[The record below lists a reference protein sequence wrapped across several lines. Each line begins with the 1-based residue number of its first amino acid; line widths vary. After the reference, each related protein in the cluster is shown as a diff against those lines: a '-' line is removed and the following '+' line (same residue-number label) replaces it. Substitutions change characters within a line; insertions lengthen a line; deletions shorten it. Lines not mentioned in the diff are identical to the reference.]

1 MAGLLVL
8 LLVFLCFLNMY
19 LVFKIWNLE
28 DRITVPSLSLVERAY
43 RPPLQRYKHYEEEW
57 LNHFASQSIHSS
69 GGNSWMEVLR
79 EQEVQHHRDL
89 QARNFLLNHA
99 FLFFCQIEWKSHLF
113 FITRT
118 GNQLLTLHPSC
129 YSKQRTQWWSSHRW
143 NSLCLSFIKR
153 SSSEL
158 FYGRALTARPT
169 GSCWKLW
176 WGLKRDMREGR
187 RRSTIRGRSSRRLG
201 GTC

>member
-1 MAGLLVL
+1 MLNSPNPHCCSSLQSSLRLRPRSDRKVAPVEDQNTDKMAGLLVL

-43 RPPLQRYKHYEEEW
+43 RPPLQRYEHHEEERPRY
-57 LNHFASQSIHSS
+57 FASQSIHSS

-99 FLFFCQIEWKSHLF
+99 FLFFCQIELKSH
-113 FITRT
+113 FITRI
-118 GNQLLTLHPSC
+118 GNQLLMLRLSC
-129 YSKQRTQWWSSHRW
+129 FSKQRTQ
-143 NSLCLSFIKR
+143 
-153 SSSEL
+153 
-158 FYGRALTARPT
+158 
-169 GSCWKLW
+169 
-176 WGLKRDMREGR
+176 
-187 RRSTIRGRSSRRLG
+187 
-201 GTC
+201 

>member
-1 MAGLLVL
+1 MFISPNPPIFCFCGSSLQPPLLLRPRSDRKVAPVEDQNTEKMAGLLVL

-43 RPPLQRYKHYEEEW
+43 RPPLQRYEHFEEGW
-57 LNHFASQSIHSS
+57 LNHFASQSIPSS

-89 QARNFLLNHA
+89 QARSFPLNHA
-99 FLFFCQIEWKSHLF
+99 FFSFCQIGLKSH

-118 GNQLLTLHPSC
+118 GNQLLMLHPSC
-129 YSKQRTQWWSSHRW
+129 FSKQRTQ
-143 NSLCLSFIKR
+143 
-153 SSSEL
+153 
-158 FYGRALTARPT
+158 
-169 GSCWKLW
+169 
-176 WGLKRDMREGR
+176 
-187 RRSTIRGRSSRRLG
+187 
-201 GTC
+201 